1 MATLIC
7 IIYLERSSYDENK
20 QSGQKIKMFQF
31 NVFNDISNEFLHVP
45 LHAMFNV

>member
-31 NVFNDISNEFLHVP
+31 NDISNEFLHVP